1 MDKDIQE
8 MFRSKNREILIANL
22 KFDLEKNVN
31 SLIDTI
37 TNIYN
42 LEFDT
47 AIKKIIAI
55 LNDAG
60 INKEDKFVSENIS
73 KLKMDSYN
81 TFEELLL
88 NKKEKLDS
96 RIDILQFEEDE
107 INKYY
112 DFVFDTTK
120 NLKETLKD
128 KYNKLFEKID
138 TKFAGFLLKK
148 VSDEEKELACTRV
161 ADYLNNR
168 LYGKL
173 ETKIHMEVMLR
184 DNNLINKAKEGY
196 VRFQE
201 ITSKTI
207 KN

>member
-8 MFRSKNREILIANL
+8 MFRSKNRQILITSL
-22 KFDLEKNVN
+22 KYDLEKNIN
-31 SLIDTI
+31 SLLDTI

-55 LNDAG
+55 LNDAN
-60 INKEDKFVSENIS
+60 IMDENKFVSENIS
-73 KLKMDSYN
+73 KLKMDSYKI
-81 TFEELLL
+81 FEELVL

-96 RIDILQFEEDE
+96 RIDILEFEEDE

-120 NLKETLKD
+120 DFTNKLKD
-128 KYNKLFEKID
+128 KYNKMFEKID
-138 TKFAGFLLKK
+138 TKFAGFLIKK
-148 VSDEEKELACTRV
+148 VDEKDKELACTRV
-161 ADYLNNR
+161 ADYINNR

>member
-8 MFRSKNREILIANL
+8 MFRSKNRQILITSL
-22 KFDLEKNVN
+22 KYDLDKNVN
-31 SLIDTI
+31 SLLDTI

-55 LNDAG
+55 LNDAN
-60 INKEDKFVSENIS
+60 IMNEDKFVSENIS
-73 KLKMDSYN
+73 KLKMDSYKI
-81 TFEELLL
+81 FEELVL

-96 RIDILQFEEDE
+96 RIDILEFEEDE

-112 DFVFDTTK
+112 DFVFETTK
-120 NLKETLKD
+120 IFTEKMKD
-128 KYNKLFEKID
+128 KYNKIFEKVD
-138 TKFAGFLLKK
+138 TKFAGFLLKN
-148 VSDEEKELACTRV
+148 VEENQKELACTRV
-161 ADYLNNR
+161 TDYINNR

-196 VRFQE
+196 LRFQE
-201 ITSKTI
+201 ITSRTI